1 MIIIFEK
8 EHEYFTWL
16 EQNSL
21 GYVVDTTS
29 PPTSTFLMLHHAACA
44 GVNLTDGN
52 DAAFTY
58 TGEESVKIC
67 SSSLNE
73 LKIWAAGWFNTNLVH
88 CERCFRA
95 EAERV
100 LHHDAARRES
110 SGAK

>member
-1 MIIIFEK
+1 MIIIFDK

-16 EQNSL
+16 EHNIL

-44 GVNLTDGN
+44 GVNLADGN
-52 DAAFTY
+52 DAEFTY

-73 LKIWAAGWFNTNLVH
+73 LKNWAAGWFNTNLVH

-95 EAERV
+95 EAEQV
-100 LHHDAARRES
+100 LHHDLARRES